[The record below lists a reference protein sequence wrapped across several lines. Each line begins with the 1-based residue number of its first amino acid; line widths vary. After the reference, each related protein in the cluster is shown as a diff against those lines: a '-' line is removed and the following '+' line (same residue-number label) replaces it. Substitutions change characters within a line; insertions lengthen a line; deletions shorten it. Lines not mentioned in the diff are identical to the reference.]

1 MIVGALALLA
11 VEPATT
17 SRPPTSASS
26 ALLLLAGVIVAA
38 ALLATAPTPHRGAAL
53 ALAAGV
59 LYGLSDA
66 ATKAFTAAAEHT
78 LFAAV
83 YTAWPPIIV
92 GLCVAAFFAF
102 QRALQLG
109 ASAAIIVLMTAGMN
123 ITTATAGLAVFGES
137 LGAHT
142 GTAIAHALAMA
153 AVIAASLHLVA
164 VQARLG

>member
-1 MIVGALALLA
+1 M
-11 VEPATT
+11 
-17 SRPPTSASS
+17 
-26 ALLLLAGVIVAA
+26 AA
-38 ALLATAPTPHRGAAL
+38 AVLATAPTAQRGAAL

-66 ATKAFTAAAEHT
+66 ATKAFAVAAEHT

-83 YTAWPPIIV
+83 LTPWPPIIV

-109 ASAAIIVLMTAGMN
+109 APTATIVLMTAGMN
-123 ITTATAGLAVFGES
+123 LMTATAGLTVFGES
-137 LGAHT
+137 LGTHT

-153 AVIAASLHLVA
+153 GVIAASLHLVA
-164 VQARLG
+164 LQARLAERRDAEPGGRRSPSYAARRAHLVGNRILS